1 MGKQSLGERWSWW
14 LLSVLVAG
22 VGVSLVTSV
31 LQEHTSWLWAAT
43 AAAAFA
49 IAVGFTAPGGPLAR
63 SAERP
68 TRLYSFA
75 AYVMLAAFVGGSVM
89 GTAAGWS
96 VPVLLIASSC
106 LAGAATTLLWP
117 TLDAGVGAGEAL
129 VAVVCLLVGFAVLLS
144 GVAVLRDSYT
154 LFGVGFLLG
163 GVAGL
168 LSGVAFLRD
177 SYTLAGVAVL
187 LSGPALL
194 ASADSMLVGER
205 RRGLGRKVWGWLME
219 RPPVK

>member
-1 MGKQSLGERWSWW
+1 M
-14 LLSVLVAG
+14 
-22 VGVSLVTSV
+22 
-31 LQEHTSWLWAAT
+31 
-43 AAAAFA
+43 
-49 IAVGFTAPGGPLAR
+49 
-63 SAERP
+63 
-68 TRLYSFA
+68 
-75 AYVMLAAFVGGSVM
+75 
-89 GTAAGWS
+89 
-96 VPVLLIASSC
+96 
-106 LAGAATTLLWP
+106 LWP

-129 VAVVCLLVGFAVLLS
+129 VAVVCLLVGFAV
-144 GVAVLRDSYT
+144 
-154 LFGVGFLLG
+154 
-163 GVAGL
+163 L